1 MPSYRPN
8 QDQGKAARS
17 NSHAYNL
24 SITNTA
30 EYRFNL
36 NHVHDFNFLIGQEGI
51 DYQSEGFS
59 VATAGQNNDKLADIA
74 TGTRATSWGNSST
87 AYSYVSFFGRGEYN
101 YDNRY
106 YADFSLRTD
115 GSSRFGVK
123 GRWATFWSVGLMWN
137 LLNEKFMKGCE
148 WLTTAQLAISTGTSG
163 NSEIPN
169 YDHLALVGGGGN
181 YLGDAG
187 LAPLTKLKV
196 KR

>member
-1 MPSYRPN
+1 M
-8 QDQGKAARS
+8 
-17 NSHAYNL
+17 
-24 SITNTA
+24 
-30 EYRFNL
+30 
-36 NHVHDFNFLIGQEGI
+36 
-51 DYQSEGFS
+51 
-59 VATAGQNNDKLADIA
+59 ATAGQNNDKLADIA

-187 LAPLTKLKV
+187 LAPLTKETKS
-196 KR
+196 